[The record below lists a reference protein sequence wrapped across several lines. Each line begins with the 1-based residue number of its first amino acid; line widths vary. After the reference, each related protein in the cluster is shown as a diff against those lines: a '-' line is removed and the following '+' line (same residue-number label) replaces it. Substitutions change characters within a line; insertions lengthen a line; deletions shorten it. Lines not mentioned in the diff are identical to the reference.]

1 MAEENQNIRINID
14 TNANQAAQD
23 TNKLAG
29 ALDNVDN
36 SAAQTEETYK
46 SFKTQLRE
54 ANAEL
59 QKQIQLTGESSQET
73 IKAAKAVAD
82 LKDQMGFAK
91 DLADTFNPDQK
102 MKALGAATQVA
113 GTGLQ
118 GVTAGMAL
126 FGGESEDTQKQLLKV
141 QAAMAFADSIS
152 NLSNLGDQF
161 KILQTVV
168 KDTFAKI
175 IAAKAAEKSATEAG
189 TAAQIKQNLA
199 VLANPYVIAAAAIG
213 ALTIGIYAWVKANGE
228 AEKRQVQVKNSIS
241 ANKIATDSLT
251 ESIDDLKKQT
261 NASND
266 IEVLRARAYGATDKE
281 IQQLIKSQKELA
293 VSTSFTQNKEAYNNL
308 LKANSDVHAA
318 IRTGNED
325 LIAESKEAQKAA
337 QDLYKASNESY
348 SNAINEDIKF
358 TLQSRIDEN
367 EKAKQAQEK
376 ANEEANKRRE
386 KQKEEAKAK
395 IEKERQEEN
404 ELAEQRGENAR
415 DEYEKLQKIISD
427 AKKKNDD
434 ALKTENEL
442 KVEAENARFEA
453 EKQRLI
459 DANLSIE
466 EITIEHQRKI
476 AELNNEYYASEAD
489 KSKAAADKEK
499 EIEDGKIQ
507 AKKEQQDSLNALGNQ
522 GIAAAKDLFAKN
534 KGVQKG
540 IILAESGVALGK
552 LAINTVDAVGQDNKN
567 SPLTLGMPWSGIH
580 IGQGILGAASII
592 SSTNKQLQA
601 LGGGGG
607 SVSSGG
613 SSSQTVRSAAPPS
626 VAFQNSSEN
635 QISRSVVQAQTE
647 QPPLQ
652 VTVLESDITKAQKN
666 VTVLQN
672 KNKF

>member
-228 AEKRQVQVKNSIS
+228 AEKREVQVKNSIS

-386 KQKEEAKAK
+386 KQIEKDKEEAEKVKKDREDDAAALLDFQAK
-395 IEKERQEEN
+395 IAQSEIQN
-404 ELAEQRGENAR
+404 
-415 DEYEKLQKIISD
+415 DVD
-427 AKKKNDD
+427 KKNQQVENLKNFNQEVEDEVTRNVEAAKD
-434 ALKTENEL
+434 LSDKKIEAQEAEDAALK
-442 KVEAENARFEA
+442 
-453 EKQRLI
+453 
-459 DANLSIE
+459 
-466 EITIEHQRKI
+466 
-476 AELNNEYYASEAD
+476 
-489 KSKAAADKEK
+489 
-499 EIEDGKIQ
+499 
-507 AKKEQQDSLNALGNQ
+507 ALGNQ

-567 SPLTLGMPWSGIH
+567 SPLTFGMPWSGIH